1 MKNARCNR
9 NQKIR
14 MYLNQ
19 VCAELQTGEILKSS
33 IVAERLSTRVRSV
46 TTLNVGLAFRERDDM
61 KLIKTGVWVKR

>member
-1 MKNARCNR
+1 
-9 NQKIR
+9 

-19 VCAELQTGEILKSS
+19 VCNELQTGEILKSS